1 MNKRILYI
9 VGGAVALII
18 ILVLLIPFFIDANR
32 FRPTV
37 ESQLQAA
44 LGRKVEIGDL
54 SLALLSGGVTAKN
67 FAIADDPKFSQSPF
81 LKANSL
87 HVGVEMWPLIMSR
100 AVRITSLTVNQ
111 PDLTLLRS
119 PSGTWNF
126 STLGGQTAGKSSQ
139 SAGGEISIGKLSIS
153 DGRVTVGTPSGQKST
168 YQNVNLTAQNVGYT
182 SPIPFTL
189 TAKTPGGGEVK
200 IEGTA
205 GPLDR
210 ADVSLSPLS
219 AQVTLKHVDLAA
231 TGFVDPAS
239 GMAGLADYNGTVKSD
254 GHIAQAQGTA
264 KVQNLKLV
272 RAGGPAKE
280 PITVDYASTYDL
292 RRNTGTLSKGDI
304 HFGSSTAHL
313 GGTYDTHGDATVV
326 HMKLTGSQLPVH
338 DIEGIL
344 PAFGVTLP
352 SGSSLQGG
360 TAGANLAFDGPI
372 NRLVTAGAVDI
383 ANAKLSGFNL
393 ASKLSAI
400 SALSGM
406 KQEADT
412 AIQTMS
418 SNLRIAPDGIRADN
432 LKMIVPAL
440 GTLAGSGT
448 IAPDNA
454 LNFHMVAQLANAN
467 SAVGQLTS
475 RIPGFGGGKSGG
487 GSIPFMIQGTTEKPV
502 FVPDVAGAVTGGLT
516 KDLQQ
521 GLPGQTKTNQ
531 PGVGDVLDGIFGKKK
546 K

>member
-292 RRNTGTLSKGDI
+292 RRNTGTLPKGDI

>member
-189 TAKTPGGGEVK
+189 TAKTPGGGEVE